1 MGAIITSLLAKKA
14 AGHIAG
20 MLVSKAQWGATGIAG
35 SGLWTILPKVLE
47 GDNEAIGQLV
57 MLIGS
62 YLLALYGR
70 WRAGK

>member
-1 MGAIITSLLAKKA
+1 MGSLIASLIAKKA
-14 AGHIAG
+14 AGHVLGLFA
-20 MLVSKAQWGATGIAG
+20 SKTQWGATGIAG
-35 SGLWTILPKVLE
+35 SALWTILPRVLE

-70 WRAGK
+70 MRAGK